1 MSEKIRF
8 PKRRPDGSFCIE
20 VSIPISTNEP
30 EGFLG
35 RVQDWFTQWVEAN
48 QIWTRKWEP
57 TGRIEELSYLQEF
70 KREPQVIS
78 CDSTELKIRLEGQP
92 SAKWWKDW
100 MVTRILA
107 DLKAAFAEI
116 KGVGHVRDCE

>member
-1 MSEKIRF
+1 MSEKIGF
-8 PKRRPDGSFCIE
+8 PKRLADGSFCIV
-20 VSIPISTNEP
+20 VSIPVSTNEP
-30 EGFLG
+30 DAFLR
-35 RVQDWFTQWVEAN
+35 RVQDWFSQWVEAN

-57 TGRIEELSYLQEF
+57 TGRIEELSYLLEF
-70 KREPQVIS
+70 NGKPKVIS

-100 MVTRILA
+100 MVIRILA
-107 DLKAAFAEI
+107 DLKAAFTEI

>member
-8 PKRRPDGSFCIE
+8 PKRHADGSFCIE
-20 VSIPISTNEP
+20 VSLPVSTNDP
-30 EGFLG
+30 QGFLE

-48 QIWTRKWEP
+48 QIWIRKWEP
-57 TGRIEELSYLQEF
+57 TERIEELSYAQEF

-78 CDSTELKIRLEGQP
+78 CNSTELKLRLDVQP
-92 SAKWWKDW
+92 SARWWKDW

-107 DLKAAFAEI
+107 DFKAAFAEI
-116 KGVGHVRDCE
+116 KGVGHIGDCE